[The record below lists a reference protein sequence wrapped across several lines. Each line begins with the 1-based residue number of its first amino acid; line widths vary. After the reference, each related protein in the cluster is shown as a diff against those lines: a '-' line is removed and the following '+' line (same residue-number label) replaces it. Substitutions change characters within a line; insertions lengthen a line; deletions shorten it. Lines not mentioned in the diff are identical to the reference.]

1 MSFYNLLEYSNNYS
15 KTSVNLWQN
24 CKYIQAV
31 NNNGEI
37 VDFALKN
44 ITDSC
49 NFKEKTTGQTRQ
61 NETKEV

>member
-31 NNNGEI
+31 NYNGEI
-37 VDFALKN
+37 VDF
-44 ITDSC
+44 
-49 NFKEKTTGQTRQ
+49 
-61 NETKEV
+61 V